1 MSTDPYEDIFRN
13 LTKAM
18 EEFINTISE
27 DETPRFVS
35 CTIISGGGED
45 PRIFRFDESGDDD
58 IDYEA
63 IEGPENIYI
72 TAEMPSTAK
81 GTPFADIQPNFVR
94 ICVDD
99 QEVKVD
105 LPCAIDVQKST
116 YTVRH
121 GVMDIICQKLLVL
134 KKEP

>member
-1 MSTDPYEDIFRN
+1 MPNDPYEDIFRN

-27 DETPRFVS
+27 DEIPRFVS

-45 PRIFRFDESGDDD
+45 PRIFRFDESGGDD

-72 TAEMPSTAK
+72 TAEIPLIADSA
-81 GTPFADIQPNFVR
+81 PFADIHPNFVR
-94 ICVDD
+94 ICAGDR
-99 QEVKVD
+99 EVKID

-116 YTVRH
+116 YTVQH
-121 GVMDIICQKLLVL
+121 GVIDIVCQKMLVL

>member
-1 MSTDPYEDIFRN
+1 MPNDPYEDIFRN

-18 EEFINTISE
+18 EEFINIISE
-27 DETPRFVS
+27 DEIPRFVS

-45 PRIFRFDESGDDD
+45 PRILRFDESGGDD

-72 TAEMPSTAK
+72 TAEMPLIAD
-81 GTPFADIQPNFVR
+81 GTPFADIHPNFVR
-94 ICVDD
+94 ICVGDR
-99 QEVKVD
+99 EVKID

-116 YTVRH
+116 YTVQH
-121 GVMDIICQKLLVL
+121 GVMDIVCQKMLVL